1 MTDNPGYKYF
11 LDQAD
16 REYRS
21 LYVLYNEIIG
31 NVNTLDAQTNKRMR
45 KLSQVDKGLDEE
57 KPIEE
62 KISKQT
68 LKFTHSITEFNGKI
82 DDLMSR
88 FKKSQKQTFSYFKE
102 LRDICLEEQ
111 KNLECLMQ
119 ISKKLRLMKLV
130 VQKFLNKIL
139 RLQSRS
145 NIFPDLSEEFSLAK
159 KTFEKNL
166 KKVIIVL
173 RATIT
178 ECMLTEDAMKTDLEG
193 GQ

>member
-1 MTDNPGYKYF
+1 MAGYKYL

-16 REYRS
+16 QEYRK
-21 LYVLYNEIIG
+21 LYVIYNEIIG
-31 NVNTLDAQTNKRMR
+31 NVNALDAQTNKRMR

-57 KPIEE
+57 KPIEG
-62 KISKQT
+62 KIHKQT
-68 LKFTHSITEFNGKI
+68 IKFTNSISEFNGKI
-82 DDLMSR
+82 NDLMRR
-88 FKKSQKQTFSYFKE
+88 FKKSQKQTFSYFEQLRNICMKE
-102 LRDICLEEQ
+102 H
-111 KNLECLMQ
+111 KNLECLME
-119 ISKKLRLMKLV
+119 INKKLRLMKLV

-173 RATIT
+173 RGTIS
-178 ECMLTEDAMKTDLEG
+178 ECNESEEAMKPALKM
-193 GQ
+193 Q